1 VVSGIGCSSRLPGYV
16 KAYGFNGVHGRALT
30 LAQGVKIARPETT
43 VLAVGGDGDGISIGA
58 GHFPHACRRN
68 LDITYILMDNRI
80 YGLTKGQ
87 GSPTTELKVITKT
100 IKYGAFEE
108 PLNPSELALSYKA
121 SFVARGIATDAKR
134 LTEIIQKA
142 IAHRGFSFVHVFS
155 RCVTFRGDN
164 QYQEWK
170 ERAVYL
176 EDTDY
181 VPNDR
186 VKAISIVQ
194 EEAIEKLGVLYQEV
208 RPTWN
213 DAYDEIRKIAMAG
226 KEKYSVDD
234 VLNQFVP

>member
-1 VVSGIGCSSRLPGYV
+1 
-16 KAYGFNGVHGRALT
+16 
-30 LAQGVKIARPETT
+30 
-43 VLAVGGDGDGISIGA
+43 
-58 GHFPHACRRN
+58 
-68 LDITYILMDNRI
+68 
-80 YGLTKGQ
+80 
-87 GSPTTELKVITKT
+87 
-100 IKYGAFEE
+100 
-108 PLNPSELALSYKA
+108 LNPSELALSYKA

-134 LTEIIQKA
+134 LTEIVQKA